1 MSNFYKIALVLFAIF
16 FMTACGGGGGDN
28 SVANENTEVTN
39 SELNTSSDTSI
50 DDSSDNSTKTS
61 VDSITDSS
69 TPECNTT
76 QSIPECNTTTVT
88 APLSYKG
95 LQFFYEPLDSASYKL
110 EQLSDSDF
118 NALSQENRLKVANK
132 LLNTLFFG
140 YELPELKDKINQG
153 NFITSVQNGLKE
165 QTTDIGWLESY
176 ILNDEFFDQYTYYEP
191 QAITILTRFYTMQE
205 LDKYYLD
212 NWMAYIL
219 TQTIMFSPAYELAS
233 THYSN
238 IANVYNR
245 IVTMSQ
251 DGYGMRFITY
261 IHMSSEDNW
270 RRFRSP
276 EDNGREMLEIY
287 LLDTKDSDVPLA
299 AKALQNWKLNTDSD
313 TLEIGLNVNTEPISL
328 FSTTIYTGDDF
339 YRELVKSNDFVYGV
353 TTRLVDFFFTD
364 YSQSDK
370 EDIVKTVVS
379 SNPET
384 WQDILLQ
391 IIFSK
396 EYLLNNQR
404 AQSAEETFFSL
415 AKKMNFRHKKST
427 FYYFKYYLDKM
438 NQATM
443 KYKLGKLERVPLDSL
458 SFANYHKFIRE
469 YVFLNVAYEDETDL
483 TSWKYDGW
491 LNSDFVDY
499 DKFNYD
505 ENKPIE
511 SLENIINYIFN
522 SIIAR
527 DATADEMELF
537 KTHMLTERDE
547 ELVLKYEFNFCY
559 VNEDDPEYQ
568 QELRD
573 SNKRHIAVLVLD
585 YISRLEETYMQ
596 REVK

>member
-1 MSNFYKIALVLFAIF
+1 
-16 FMTACGGGGGDN
+16 
-28 SVANENTEVTN
+28 
-39 SELNTSSDTSI
+39 
-50 DDSSDNSTKTS
+50 
-61 VDSITDSS
+61 
-69 TPECNTT
+69 
-76 QSIPECNTTTVT
+76 
-88 APLSYKG
+88 
-95 LQFFYEPLDSASYKL
+95 
-110 EQLSDSDF
+110 
-118 NALSQENRLKVANK
+118 
-132 LLNTLFFG
+132 
-140 YELPELKDKINQG
+140 
-153 NFITSVQNGLKE
+153 
-165 QTTDIGWLESY
+165 
-176 ILNDEFFDQYTYYEP
+176 
-191 QAITILTRFYTMQE
+191 MQE

-469 YVFLNVAYEDETDL
+469 YVFLNVAYEDSTDIS
-483 TSWKYDGW
+483 SWEYDGW

>member
-1 MSNFYKIALVLFAIF
+1 MGRYYKLIVLLF
-16 FMTACGGGGGDN
+16 FTFFVINGCGGGSSSSSSD
-28 SVANENTEVTN
+28 SSKT
-39 SELNTSSDTSI
+39 TSSKES
-50 DDSSDNSTKTS
+50 
-61 VDSITDSS
+61 
-69 TPECNTT
+69 E
-76 QSIPECNTTTVT
+76 
-88 APLSYKG
+88 PLSYKG

-118 NALSQENRLKVANK
+118 NALSQKNKLKVANK

-153 NFITSVQNGLKE
+153 NFITSIQNGLKE

-176 ILNDEFFDQYTYYEP
+176 ILDDEFFDQYTYNEP
-191 QAITILTRFYTMQE
+191 QAITILTRFYAMKD
-205 LDKYYLD
+205 LDKYYIN
-212 NWMAYIL
+212 NWIAYIL
-219 TQTIMFSPAYELAS
+219 TQTIMFSPAYELES
-233 THYSN
+233 SHTSN

-245 IVTMSQ
+245 IVTMLQS
-251 DGYGMRFITY
+251 GYGMRFITY
-261 IHMSSEDNW
+261 THMLSEDNW

-276 EDNGREMLEIY
+276 EDNGREMLEIF
-287 LLDTKDSDVPLA
+287 LLDTKDSHVPLA

-328 FSTTIYTGDDF
+328 FGTTIYTGDDF
-339 YRELVKSNDFVYGV
+339 YRELAKSNDFAYGV

-370 EDIVKTVVS
+370 EDIVKTIVS

-391 IIFSK
+391 IVFSK

-415 AKKMNFRHKKST
+415 LKKMNFRHRKST
-427 FYYFKYYLDKM
+427 FYYFKYYLDMM

-443 KYKLGKLERVPLDSL
+443 KYKLGKLDRVPLDSL
-458 SFANYHKFIRE
+458 SFANYHKYIRE
-469 YVFLNVAYEDETDL
+469 YVLLNVAYEDETDL
-483 TSWKYDGW
+483 SSWKYDGW
-491 LNSDFVDY
+491 LNSDFIDY

-505 ENKPIE
+505 ETRPIE

-537 KTHMLTERDE
+537 KSHMLTVRDE
-547 ELVLKYEFNFCY
+547 KLVLKYEFDFCY
-559 VNEDDPEYQ
+559 VNNDDKEYQ
-568 QELRD
+568 QETRD
-573 SNKRHIAVLVLD
+573 NNKRHIAVLVLD
-585 YISRLEETYMQ
+585 YISRLDEIYMQ

>member
-1 MSNFYKIALVLFAIF
+1 MKRGLNGILIIIF
-16 FMTACGGGGGDN
+16 TAFFSGCGGSGGGSDY
-28 SVANENTEVTN
+28 VQEDTE
-39 SELNTSSDTSI
+39 SPI
-50 DDSSDNSTKTS
+50 
-61 VDSITDSS
+61 
-69 TPECNTT
+69 
-76 QSIPECNTTTVT
+76 TTTVT
-88 APLSYKG
+88 VVEANESKPLSYKG
-95 LQFFYEPLDSASYKL
+95 LQFFYEPMEPSEYKL

-118 NALSQENRLKVANK
+118 NALSQENKLKVAHK

-140 YELPELKDKINQG
+140 YELGVLKDKINEG
-153 NFITSVQNGLKE
+153 DFISSTQKALSI
-165 QTTDIGWLESY
+165 QTTDIAWLENY
-176 ILNDEFFDQYTYYEP
+176 ILDDDFFTQYVYSNP
-191 QAITILTRFYTMQE
+191 QAITILSRFYAMKE
-205 LDKYYLD
+205 LDRYFLD

-233 THYSN
+233 THNPN
-238 IANVYNR
+238 IANIYNR
-245 IVTMSQ
+245 IVMMLQ

-261 IHMSSEDNW
+261 THMLSEDNW

-276 EDNGREMLEIY
+276 EDNGREMLEIF

-299 AKALQNWKLNTDSD
+299 AKALQNWKLNTDYD
-313 TLEIGLNVNTEPISL
+313 TLEIGLNVNTDPIPL
-328 FSTTIYTGDDF
+328 FGTTVYTGDDF
-339 YRELVKSNDFVYGV
+339 YRELVKSNDFAYGV
-353 TTRLVDFFFTD
+353 TSRLVDFFFTD
-364 YSQSDK
+364 YNQNDK
-370 EDIVKTVVS
+370 ESIIKTVVS

-384 WQDILLQ
+384 WQDIILQ

-458 SFANYHKFIRE
+458 SFANYHKYIRE
-469 YVFLNVAYEDETDL
+469 YVLLNIAYEDETDIS
-483 TSWKYDGW
+483 SWRYDGW
-491 LNSDFVDY
+491 LTSGFVDY
-499 DKFNYD
+499 EKFNYD

-511 SLENIINYIFN
+511 SLENLINFLFN

-527 DATADEMELF
+527 DATADEIELF
-537 KTHMLTERDE
+537 ESHMLTTKDD

-559 VNEDDPEYQ
+559 VKEDDLEYQ
-568 QELRD
+568 QYLRD
-573 SNKRHIAVLVLD
+573 RNKRYIVILVLD

-596 REVK
+596 KEVK